1 MDWFR
6 SIWADFS
13 VPVCAFF
20 GRNFRVLCSVIIQH
34 DYFKFALLFFYQYGQ
49 KERGYIDIE
58 STTGTRSRKNR
69 EIWKKRRC
77 DVDIGYASDDNNNQN
92 NF

>member
-6 SIWADFS
+6 SICADFS
-13 VPVCAFF
+13 VAVCAFF
-20 GRNFRVLCSVIIQH
+20 GRNFRVSTYISDKLWTACLHGCVLCSVIIQH
-34 DYFKFALLFFYQYGQ
+34 DYFKFALLFFYQYG
-49 KERGYIDIE
+49 
-58 STTGTRSRKNR
+58 R

-77 DVDIGYASDDNNNQN
+77 DIDIGHASDDNNNQN